1 MKKKYMR
8 KSADHGA
15 NVLEGTVKGIMKEGK
30 GERLCQGRRLQRT
43 LEMRI
48 KSLLNVI
55 AYTYIGGNGIERSSA
70 SNPSGVL
77 RGRGHLGPTSFSCG
91 LEVRVFLG
99 LKFRTPPP
107 PLLPLLPPSAST
119 GRGHRHKRGWQR

>member
-15 NVLEGTVKGIMKEGK
+15 NVLEGTVKGIMKAGK

-48 KSLLNVI
+48 RSLLNVI
-55 AYTYIGGNGIERSSA
+55 AYTYMGGKW
-70 SNPSGVL
+70 
-77 RGRGHLGPTSFSCG
+77 H
-91 LEVRVFLG
+91 
-99 LKFRTPPP
+99 
-107 PLLPLLPPSAST
+107 
-119 GRGHRHKRGWQR
+119 